1 MRVGNI
7 YKDNLARILVEK
19 KIGFNYFTVKKWL
32 NGKSSILS
40 MSKQEFKN
48 KELICNIQDNGGQ

>member
-1 MRVGNI
+1 MQVGNI
-7 YKDNLARILVEK
+7 YKDHLSRIVVEK

-40 MSKQEFKN
+40 MGGNEFN
-48 KELICNIQDNGGQ
+48 GKELICNISER